1 MMKTSASIECLIY
14 QTVFSDSKFIGIK
27 GYKARSKI
35 ATIEDRNISSS
46 MYVVENFE
54 FILSMNYWF
63 KCNER
68 LYIRQ

>member
-35 ATIEDRNISSS
+35 ATIEDRNMSSS
-46 MYVVENFE
+46 MYSSNAAST
-54 FILSMNYWF
+54 INNRS
-63 KCNER
+63 
-68 LYIRQ
+68 

>member
-27 GYKARSKI
+27 GSKARSKI

-46 MYVVENFE
+46 MYSSNAAST
-54 FILSMNYWF
+54 IDNRS
-63 KCNER
+63 
-68 LYIRQ
+68 

>member
-46 MYVVENFE
+46 MYSSNAAST
-54 FILSMNYWF
+54 INNRS
-63 KCNER
+63 
-68 LYIRQ
+68 

>member
-14 QTVFSDSKFIGIK
+14 QTLFSDSKFIGIK

-46 MYVVENFE
+46 MYSSNAAST
-54 FILSMNYWF
+54 INNRS
-63 KCNER
+63 
-68 LYIRQ
+68 